1 LQQSDIETEFAGILE
16 KTAGVH
22 RANLGPDTRLQS
34 DLGLDSLAMIDVA
47 VAAEDAFGVSI
58 PDDDLERFQTV
69 GDVVNYVQQAK
80 S

>member
-16 KTAGVH
+16 KTAGVP

-69 GDVVNYVQQAK
+69 GDVVNYVQHAK

>member
-47 VAAEDAFGVSI
+47 APPRTRSASASLMTIWSGSRRWAT
-58 PDDDLERFQTV
+58 L
-69 GDVVNYVQQAK
+69 
-80 S
+80 